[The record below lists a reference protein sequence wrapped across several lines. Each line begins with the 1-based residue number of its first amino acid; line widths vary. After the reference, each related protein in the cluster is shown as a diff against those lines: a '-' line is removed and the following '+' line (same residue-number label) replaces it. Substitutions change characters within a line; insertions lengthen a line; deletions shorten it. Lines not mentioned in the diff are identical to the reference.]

1 MYTLN
6 FNRYY
11 LLKFSTY
18 KYSTCE
24 LAAAAGSHAADMR
37 CTVRIPGYT
46 SAAARRTKF
55 KFSTQVQLYVRI
67 LVLNLVQLYS
77 FITICTKFSPQ
88 RNYRGVSLGRG
99 AENPK

>member
-24 LAAAAGSHAADMR
+24 LAAAAGSHAANMR

-46 SAAARRTKF
+46 AAAARRTKF
-55 KFSTQVQLYVRI
+55 IFSTQVQLYVRI

-77 FITICTKFSPQ
+77 CITICTKFSPSKKLQ
-88 RNYRGVSLGRG
+88 GCFVRKGS
-99 AENPK
+99 

>member
-46 SAAARRTKF
+46 AAAARRTKF

-77 FITICTKFSPQ
+77 CITICTKFSPSKKFQ
-88 RNYRGVSLGRG
+88 GCFVRKGS
-99 AENPK
+99 